1 MAKLYTLFRTKR
13 SKSIPCPAAHP
24 GREGVHLPGLKWSK
38 KHQLPYFEMPW
49 QINVI
54 AIRSFSH
61 DVTAAIFIY
70 KKMNRRPCLCTIP
83 VGIELFSH
91 VKTFFC
97 SKQFAKLLTT
107 WLKTIYITMKWRTSI
122 LRVWT
127 DFKCFFKCF
136 FSHYRRP
143 RFVCFFGRTCLP
155 TPPLLKL
162 DNSLLDQEF
171 LSGPLF
177 CVRWGSPSHCP

>member
-1 MAKLYTLFRTKR
+1 MLTDSWQNYMPCLGQRGQKPYPVQRHTPVFTLQVWNDSR
-13 SKSIPCPAAHP
+13 SNF
-24 GREGVHLPGLKWSK
+24 
-38 KHQLPYFEMPW
+38 PYFEMPW
-49 QINVI
+49 QINTI
-54 AIRSFSH
+54 ANRSFSH
-61 DVTAAIFIY
+61 DVMAAIFIY
-70 KKMNRRPCLCTIP
+70 KKMNQRPCLCTIP

-107 WLKTIYITMKWRTSI
+107 WLKTIYITMKWHTSI

-143 RFVCFFGRTCLP
+143 RFVCLFVFSVEHASQ
-155 TPPLLKL
+155 LL
-162 DNSLLDQEF
+162 
-171 LSGPLF
+171 
-177 CVRWGSPSHCP
+177 HC

>member
-1 MAKLYTLFRTKR
+1 MAKLHTLFRTMR
-13 SKSIPCPAAHP
+13 SKTIPCPAAHP
-24 GREGVHLPGLKWSK
+24 SVHPPGLKRFK

-49 QINVI
+49 QINTI
-54 AIRSFSH
+54 ANRSFSH
-61 DVTAAIFIY
+61 DVMAAIFIY

-83 VGIELFSH
+83 VGTELFSH

-136 FSHYRRP
+136 FSHHRRT
-143 RFVCFFGRTCLP
+143 RFVCLFGRARLP

-162 DNSLLDQEF
+162 DNGLLDQEF

-177 CVRWGSPSHCP
+177 CIRWGSPSHCP